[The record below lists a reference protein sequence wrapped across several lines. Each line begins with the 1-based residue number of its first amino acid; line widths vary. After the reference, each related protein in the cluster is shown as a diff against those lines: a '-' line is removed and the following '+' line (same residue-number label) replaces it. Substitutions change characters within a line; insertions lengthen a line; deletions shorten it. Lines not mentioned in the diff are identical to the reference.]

1 MSTKSSSKKSCDKT
15 ASESSSGTSVGPSI
29 LSDAGHAVGVTSEW
43 SFAGIVADH
52 SNSSISYDGFSP
64 PPSVQQSI
72 QYSVPTAAG
81 QAVGASANCAILRA
95 IAGENYAIENEPQGI
110 SPDSSF
116 RVDGEEPG
124 RGGANDDS
132 ASLEV
137 SAITPARSAYTQPP
151 PVAVNKLHFSSLGLH
166 GRQNEIDLLRAC
178 FDRFVI
184 KNMTDGESPSSVGD
198 SSNAKSRS
206 SEVVFISGESGTGK
220 VSFRIWW
227 IMRTN

>member
-15 ASESSSGTSVGPSI
+15 ASESSSGTSV

-43 SFAGIVADH
+43 SFVGIVADH
-52 SNSSISYDGFSP
+52 SNSSISDNGFSP

-72 QYSVPTAAG
+72 QCSVPTAAG
-81 QAVGASANCAILRA
+81 QAVGASANCAILGA
-95 IAGENYAIENEPQGI
+95 IINDPKVDQTLI

-116 RVDGEEPG
+116 CVDGEEPG
-124 RGGANDDS
+124 RGGVNDDS

-137 SAITPARSAYTQPP
+137 SAITPARSAYTQPLS
-151 PVAVNKLHFSSLGLH
+151 VTMNKLHFSSLGLH

-184 KNMTDGESPSSVGD
+184 KNMTEGESLPSVSD

-206 SEVVFISGESGTGK
+206 SEVLFISGESGTGK
-220 VSFRIWW
+220 VSFRILVDYAH
-227 IMRTN
+227 TLKSP

>member
-15 ASESSSGTSVGPSI
+15 ASESSSGTSV

-43 SFAGIVADH
+43 SFVGIVADH
-52 SNSSISYDGFSP
+52 SNSSISYDGLSQPSP

-81 QAVGASANCAILRA
+81 QAVGVSANCAFLGA
-95 IAGENYAIENEPQGI
+95 IAGENFAIEDEPEAGQTLI

-116 RVDGEEPG
+116 RLDSAEPG
-124 RGGANDDS
+124 RGGVNDDS

-137 SAITPARSAYTQPP
+137 SAITPARSAYTLPP
-151 PVAVNKLHFSSLGLH
+151 PVTMNKLHFSSLGLH

-184 KNMTDGESPSSVGD
+184 KNMTESESPSSVSD
-198 SSNAKSRS
+198 SSNAKLRS

-220 VSFRIWW
+220 VS
-227 IMRTN
+227 